1 MERIKRIPLFIIA
14 AVLVGLKTYLVYR
27 FYFNLS
33 IESIFQEIILF
44 INAFAFSFFVFSIGV
59 WFKERRQKKFIYITT
74 IAMTFIVIANLM
86 YYRNFTDFIT
96 LPTLMQVNNAGDL
109 GGSMLSL
116 VHIEDIFL
124 ILDVALIFI
133 SLKRKLFL

>member
-124 ILDVALIFI
+124 ILDVALIF
-133 SLKRKLFL
+133 LFR